1 MNGWSRANPP
11 GEIDAAARVGDTG
24 VMRIEIVKG
33 TGDDAIHVTRAD
45 GTRAATRFPKKGPV
59 PHDGVHVIIE
69 RALGMRR
76 AFWGHVAGGRHPE
89 EIAALAAAAG
99 HPSAKRAKAP
109 DASIVEMIQAERL
122 VECFEAEIWSGPGEL
137 SVLQSVADAAMAQ
150 SLVPSVALSEAA
162 VARIRADLAEFT
174 STWRATK
181 TGETM
186 GFDWPE

>member
-1 MNGWSRANPP
+1 
-11 GEIDAAARVGDTG
+11 
-24 VMRIEIVKG
+24 MRIEIVKG
-33 TGDDAIHVTRAD
+33 TRDDAVHVTRAD
-45 GTRAATRFPKKGPV
+45 GARAATRFPKKGPV

-76 AFWGHVAGGRHPE
+76 AFWGHVASGKHPE

-109 DASIVEMIQAERL
+109 DAAIVEMIQAERL
-122 VECFEAEIWSGPGEL
+122 VECFEAEIWGGPGEL

-162 VARIRADLAEFT
+162 VARIRADLADFT
-174 STWRATK
+174 STWRAMK

-186 GFDWPE
+186 RFDWPE